1 MELDKKDLEN
11 LKELYKKAIDNKE
24 EIVIYKSQKLLTG
37 YLKYL
42 IEYLENKF
50 KK

>member
-1 MELDKKDLEN
+1 MGLDEKDLEN

-24 EIVIYKSQKLLTG
+24 EIVIYKSQEFVVG

-42 IEYLENKF
+42 IEYLKDKF

>member
-1 MELDKKDLEN
+1 MELNEKDLEN

-24 EIVIYKSQKLLTG
+24 EIVIYKNQEFVVG

>member
-11 LKELYKKAIDNKE
+11 LKKLYKKAIDNKE
-24 EIVIYKSQKLLTG
+24 EIVIYKNQEIVTG